1 MFQQSPLRRP
11 SCLALSLTGVVPVAA
26 VFFAV
31 LSGSA
36 RAELTAVGPLPYL
49 SAADSPFASDP
60 RYVTYIEDFED
71 GVLNIPG
78 VVEVPLP
85 PGVGVPDPPPGG
97 VDPIP
102 GIILPPGPNTDSV
115 DGDDGVI
122 DGDGSGGR
130 SLESVRYSSL
140 LSGTVPSFLRFR
152 FEPSASGQ
160 YPRAFGFVWT
170 DGEPG
175 SYLRLA
181 VNEVGV
187 FLKERVSFHMLVGD
201 QTFDG
206 GTVEDRFFGIASDA
220 GIVDI
225 LIISHYDDLLG
236 PGGRN
241 SFEIDHLQVSY
252 LVPEPS
258 AAALLMVGAAGFS
271 LCRHVAI
278 GA

>member
-1 MFQQSPLRRP
+1 MSSLSCHHIFTKFSVRP
-11 SCLALSLTGVVPVAA
+11 VVLALIAGMPSELAHAALTSL
-26 VFFAV
+26 
-31 LSGSA
+31 
-36 RAELTAVGPLPYL
+36 GPLPYA
-49 SAADSPFASDP
+49 SAADSPLAANP
-60 RYVTYIEDFED
+60 AWTTHIEDFED
-71 GVLNIPG
+71 GVLDTPG
-78 VVEVPLP
+78 VVEIPLG
-85 PGVGVPDPPPGG
+85 PGVGLPDPPPGG

-102 GIILPPGPNTDSV
+102 GIILPAGPNTDSV

-122 DGDGSGGR
+122 DGSGNGGR

-140 LSGTVPSFLRFR
+140 LSGTVPSFLRYR

-160 YPRAFGFVWT
+160 YPRAFGCVWT

-175 SYLRLA
+175 SYVELS
-181 VNEVGV
+181 VGEVGV
-187 FLKERVSFHMLVGD
+187 PVRETIAFLIPVGD
-201 QTFDG
+201 QAADG
-206 GTVEDRFFGIASDA
+206 GTAEDRFFGITSDA

-225 LIISHYDDLLG
+225 TIESHYHDFVG
-236 PGGRN
+236 AGGRN

-258 AAALLMVGAAGFS
+258 AAALLMVGAASFS